1 MAFEKINSADMRRNN
16 YKTVLDTIRFS
27 EGISRKAIAKTI
39 GLTGAT
45 ITNIVADLLHAGYV
59 KETGLAQT
67 TGGGGRRE
75 IALSIDPDACYAVGV
90 ELSASNVICVLTDF
104 AAGIRAEQI
113 ARIDASAMKKETIID
128 MIVDTV
134 ETVIRSSGVPRE
146 KIRGIG
152 LSTPG
157 PIDIENG
164 IIINPPNLRCLRNV
178 PIRDII
184 SGRTGFPVLFEHHMN
199 AAALCEHWIGKAH
212 SSHCMF
218 LCAVLEIGVAGGIM
232 IDGKLHHGSHDAA
245 GEIGHMSVD
254 SNGPVCVCGNY
265 GCLEPLA
272 QGRALIDSVRKKL
285 SENKQL
291 MSELGIG
298 SPEDIDM
305 DEILRRAENGEPFF
319 RDEVVLRARYVGR
332 ALSNIISTISPDTI
346 VLMGEMADK
355 SPLYVQTI
363 ADSIHARKYPEFVKS
378 IRIYASEFK
387 RFICALG
394 GATMVLNSV
403 YEDL

>member
-39 GLTGAT
+39 GLTSAT

-59 KETGLAQT
+59 RETGLTQT

-113 ARIDASAMKKETIID
+113 SRIDAAAMKKETIID

-134 ETVIRSSGVPRE
+134 EAVIRSSGVPRE

-199 AAALCEHWIGKAH
+199 AAALCESWMGRAH
-212 SSHCMF
+212 GSKCMF
-218 LCAVLEIGVAGGIM
+218 LCAVLEVGVGGSVM
-232 IDGKLHHGSHDAA
+232 IDGKLHHGSRNVA
-245 GEIGHMSVD
+245 GEIGHMSID
-254 SNGPVCVCGNY
+254 PNGADCPVCGKR

-272 QGRALIDSVRKKL
+272 EGRALVASVRRRL
-285 SENKQL
+285 TESPAL
-291 MSELGIG
+291 MKEYGITGIETVDTDMIVAHAERGDALFREELMRHAG
-298 SPEDIDM
+298 
-305 DEILRRAENGEPFF
+305 
-319 RDEVVLRARYVGR
+319 YVGQ
-332 ALSNIISTISPDTI
+332 ALSNIITVLSPDTI
-346 VLMGEMADK
+346 VLMGELADK
-355 SPLYVQTI
+355 SPLYVDTVSGI
-363 ADSIHARKYPEFVKS
+363 IRALKYPEAVHT
-378 IRIYASEFK
+378 IPVYATAFK
-387 RFICALG
+387 RFVSALG
-394 GATMVLNSV
+394 GAAMVLNGV
-403 YEDL
+403 L